1 MDTSHLNAVSNDP
14 LQHHPDAPGFRMGS
28 IYTMSEDDY
37 NKVQHHPVSR
47 IYDY

>member
-1 MDTSHLNAVSNDP
+1 VSNDP

-37 NKVQHHPVSR
+37 NKVTAFAPVSR